1 MGPLS
6 FTDRGVIAGC
16 PAAPALSKLALY
28 TPLKT
33 VQETGLSAGLDSWI
47 HDVTIDAEDKDPQR
61 AAQQIVSLYRTVSA
75 ELGHAE
81 LQISTSKSA
90 FVCTDRQTQ
99 ARVQQLL
106 REGEPPVLHLVK
118 DLGVDSAGARR
129 RRVASSNARLAKA
142 TGRSSK
148 LTRLKITN
156 PKKRAQVA
164 ATGVFTA
171 ATFGHQGQG
180 ISPRRMK
187 VLRAIAGGHYGKM
200 AFGSLD
206 LLFDLSWLG
215 SGDPLFKIILEHW
228 NMLQECVS
236 RNLPASRLIR
246 RTWTVS
252 WQKLARSPQ
261 RWKLAAGPIAAM
273 QCYLMDMGL
282 DAPTMDEWKKEGT
295 TINLAWGS
303 PRVGVGSQGEAA
315 PSYACRPVGAH

>member
-1 MGPLS
+1 MNLKQQRTRLGRAK
-6 FTDRGVIAGC
+6 T
-16 PAAPALSKLALY
+16 APFLTTAS
-28 TPLKT
+28 
-33 VQETGLSAGLDSWI
+33 
-47 HDVTIDAEDKDPQR
+47 
-61 AAQQIVSLYRTVSA
+61 
-75 ELGHAE
+75 
-81 LQISTSKSA
+81 
-90 FVCTDRQTQ
+90 Q
-99 ARVQQLL
+99 A
-106 REGEPPVLHLVK
+106 VLHLVK

-180 ISPRRMK
+180 ISPKRMK

-228 NMLQECVS
+228 NMLQECVY

-252 WQKLARSPQ
+252 WQKLARSPH
-261 RWKLAAGPIAAM
+261 RWKLAAGLIAAM

-303 PRVGVGSQGEAA
+303 PRVGVEVREKLHQAMLADRWERIRCSRYCGRHRLDSA
-315 PSYACRPVGAH
+315 PQNAEGIRQAPAPTFGPENVVSRCR